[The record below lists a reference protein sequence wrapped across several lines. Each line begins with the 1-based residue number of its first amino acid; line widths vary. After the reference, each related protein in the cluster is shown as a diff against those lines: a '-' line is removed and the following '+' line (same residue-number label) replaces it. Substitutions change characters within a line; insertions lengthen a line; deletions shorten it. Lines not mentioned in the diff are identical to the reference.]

1 MGIEVFSGKR
11 VLITGHTGFKGTWL
25 TAWLHSVGAKICGI
39 SKDIPTSPSMF
50 EILNLEKDIEHH
62 LFDICESKRL
72 NEVVR
77 TFNPDFI
84 FHLAAQALVSVSYED
99 PIDTIKTNV
108 VGTASILQCLTEFQ
122 GNCTA
127 IIITSDKCY
136 ENVEWEWGY
145 KETDRL
151 GGKDIYSGSK
161 GAAEIILH
169 AYIES
174 FLKNK
179 TNIKIASARAG
190 NVIGGGDWA
199 KDRIVPDCIK
209 SWLNNVPVTIRC
221 PDATRPWQHVLEPLS
236 GYLAL
241 AIALS
246 EDTQSPSKLNH
257 QAFNFGP
264 RNEQNKTVLELI
276 SELANRWGIE
286 DQSDAFSIVDR
297 TPFHE
302 AGLLKLNCDKA
313 MFHLSWQ
320 PNLEYEECIDF
331 VSDWYVEHYQKE
343 SNMRDFTLLQIMRY
357 QEYANKRAI
366 AWAQK

>member
-1 MGIEVFSGKR
+1 MGMEKFSGKR

-72 NEVVR
+72 SEVVR

-108 VGTASILQCLTEFQ
+108 LGTASILQCLTEFQ

-161 GAAEIILH
+161 GAAEVILH

-190 NVIGGGDWA
+190 N
-199 KDRIVPDCIK
+199 C
-209 SWLNNVPVTIRC
+209 LLYT
-221 PDATRPWQHVLEPLS
+221 
-236 GYLAL
+236 
-241 AIALS
+241 
-246 EDTQSPSKLNH
+246 SPS
-257 QAFNFGP
+257 P
-264 RNEQNKTVLELI
+264 
-276 SELANRWGIE
+276 
-286 DQSDAFSIVDR
+286 
-297 TPFHE
+297 
-302 AGLLKLNCDKA
+302 
-313 MFHLSWQ
+313 
-320 PNLEYEECIDF
+320 
-331 VSDWYVEHYQKE
+331 
-343 SNMRDFTLLQIMRY
+343 
-357 QEYANKRAI
+357 
-366 AWAQK
+366 